1 MSSFDLGQKLRSS
14 VLIAPQAWDGDADLT
29 TSDALAVNVA
39 NVEGVAVQVSTGAVT
54 AGANIEIAFYE
65 GDENDF
71 TVGSASELDEKYVVN
86 SPEMDDTANASYVHS
101 IKTNKPYLKVVLSR
115 AGSDAAAV
123 SVNAVLGY
131 LADVPA

>member
-1 MSSFDLGQKLRSS
+1 MSSFDLGQKLRSA

-54 AGANIEIAFYE
+54 GTNEIEIAFHE

-71 TVGSASELDEKYVVN
+71 TVAAGNKLDDKYVVK
-86 SPEMDDTANASYVHS
+86 SPTMDGTDNASYVHS
-101 IKTNKPYLKVVLSR
+101 IKTNKPYLKVVVSR
-115 AGSDAAAV
+115 DGSQAAAL

-131 LADVPA
+131 LANVPA